1 MSVAKKRRK
10 YIKQGFEKANKK
22 MGISFLRFFF
32 NCTSQQTGVETTFF
46 IELETVNAALSPSE
60 VVLGFT
66 PRINNN
72 LEDLQ
77 YALAGTKSVQSI
89 QSETIMTP
97 SYVVMRVGCLGKN
110 PSQICSYHSMNELKV
125 LKKPFEIQ
133 LGSCL
138 ISENRLSGF
147 VNVEADEAYNHP
159 ELLSNAGFAKWNL
172 QYEIKKTE
180 FDCYKNKAQNWSP
193 LGLKT
198 IFAGSLIYN
207 DEEFVVNPLKSH
219 GYLEKH
225 YYCDLPETWFHISSS
240 NLTSSIS
247 GLALQNSNFVL
258 QGIYGDKVSC
268 VFDIEDKKIVF
279 NTESLKKAKSS
290 VWNCL
295 QSPLE
300 EGETEEDAKLHYS
313 VSFNSKEWVIDVD
326 IYCKVVDLYN
336 RQLELASGKR
346 NVLNVVQSAFG
357 IGEIKIYKKNKNN
370 LEQIEFIK
378 SEKTVCEFG
387 QKETGEV

>member
-1 MSVAKKRRK
+1 MSVAKKRRQ

-46 IELETVNAALSPSE
+46 IELESVNAALSPSE
-60 VVLGFT
+60 VILGFT
-66 PRINNN
+66 PRVDNNP
-72 LEDLQ
+72 EDLQ
-77 YALAGTKSVQSI
+77 YALTGTKAI
-89 QSETIMTP
+89 QSEIIKTP
-97 SYVVMRVGCLGKN
+97 SYVVVRVGYLGKN
-110 PSQICSYHSMNELKV
+110 PSQICSYHSMNELKFSR
-125 LKKPFEIQ
+125 KSFEFL
-133 LGSCL
+133 LGNC
-138 ISENRLSGF
+138 IFSENRLSGF
-147 VNVEADEAYNHP
+147 VNVTEDESCNHP
-159 ELLSNAGFAKWNL
+159 ELLTNSGFAKWNL

-219 GYLEKH
+219 GYVEKH

-240 NLTSSIS
+240 TLTSSIS

-268 VFDIEDKKIVF
+268 VFDIEGRKIVF
-279 NTESLKKAKSS
+279 DTDSLKKSNSS

-313 VSFNSKEWVIDVD
+313 VSFNSKEWIIDVD

-336 RQLELASGKR
+336 RQLELACGNR
-346 NVLNVVQSAFG
+346 NILNVVQSAFG
-357 IGEIKIYKKNKNN
+357 VGEIKIYKKIKND

-387 QKETGEV
+387 QKENSEI

>member
-1 MSVAKKRRK
+1 MSVAKKRRQ

-46 IELETVNAALSPSE
+46 IELESVNAALSPSE
-60 VVLGFT
+60 VILGFT
-66 PRINNN
+66 PRVDNNP
-72 LEDLQ
+72 EDLQ
-77 YALAGTKSVQSI
+77 YALTGIKAI
-89 QSETIMTP
+89 QSEIIKIP

-110 PSQICSYHSMNELKV
+110 PSQICSYHSMNELKFSR
-125 LKKPFEIQ
+125 KSFEFL
-133 LGSCL
+133 LGNC
-138 ISENRLSGF
+138 IFSENRLSGF
-147 VNVEADEAYNHP
+147 INVEADEAYNHP
-159 ELLSNAGFAKWNL
+159 ELLTNSGFAKWNL

-180 FDCYKNKAQNWSP
+180 FNCYKNKAQNWSP
-193 LGLKT
+193 IGLKT

-219 GYLEKH
+219 GYVEKH

-240 NLTSSIS
+240 TLTSSIS

-268 VFDIEDKKIVF
+268 VFDIEGRKIVF
-279 NTESLKKAKSS
+279 DTDSLKKEKSS

-313 VSFNSKEWVIDVD
+313 VSFNSKEWIIDVD

-336 RQLELASGKR
+336 RQLELACGNR
-346 NVLNVVQSAFG
+346 NILNVVQSAFG
-357 IGEIKIYKKNKNN
+357 VGEIKIYKKIKND

-387 QKETGEV
+387 QKETGEF